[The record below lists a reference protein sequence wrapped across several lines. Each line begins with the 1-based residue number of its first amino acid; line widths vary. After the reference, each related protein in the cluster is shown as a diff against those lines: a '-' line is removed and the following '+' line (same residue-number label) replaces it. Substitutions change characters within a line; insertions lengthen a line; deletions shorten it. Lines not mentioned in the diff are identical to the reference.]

1 MPVRPAAAGLATL
14 AWAALV
20 LQLWLSL
27 RLAAGNGGGALQG
40 LVAYFGYFTVLSNL
54 FVALVAS
61 RGAGMADGGRDLVWR
76 GCAVTSIM
84 VVGLGYHL
92 LLRNVWDP
100 QGWQKL
106 ADISLH
112 YAVPLAA
119 LSWWLAC
126 PPRARIAAI
135 APLRWLAWP
144 LAYAAYALLRGP
156 LVGSYPYY
164 FIDVGALG
172 VPRVMAHLA
181 GLMVVFVAA
190 GYLLRALAHARQ
202 RLAAATATATH

>member
-1 MPVRPAAAGLATL
+1 MPARLAATALALL
-14 AWAALV
+14 AWAALL

-27 RLAAGNGGGALQG
+27 RLAAGNGQGALGG
-40 LVAYFGYFTVLSNL
+40 LVAYFGYFTVLTNL

-61 RGAGMADGGRDLVWR
+61 RGARMSNGGRELAWR
-76 GCAVTSIM
+76 GGAVASIV

-106 ADISLH
+106 ADIALH

-119 LSWWLAC
+119 LAWWLAL
-126 PPRARIAAI
+126 PPRARIPAS

-144 LAYAAYALLRGP
+144 VAYSVYALLRGE
-156 LVGSYPYY
+156 LIGSYPYY
-164 FIDVGALG
+164 FIDVGTLG
-172 VPRVMAHLA
+172 WPRVLAHLG
-181 GLMVVFVAA
+181 GLLVVFVLVGFAV
-190 GYLLRALAHARQ
+190 RAIAHWRRPRTLPLPQ
-202 RLAAATATATH
+202 